1 MANHPVPA
9 MEALLTLADVAKV
22 LQVSIPTLRTWES
35 RGQIKF
41 VRLPSGTVRIHPDEL
56 RRITSP
62 EEAGE

>member
-1 MANHPVPA
+1 MA
-9 MEALLTLADVAKV
+9 EALLRLADVARM

-56 RRITSP
+56 RRITNP
-62 EEAGE
+62 EDSWNV